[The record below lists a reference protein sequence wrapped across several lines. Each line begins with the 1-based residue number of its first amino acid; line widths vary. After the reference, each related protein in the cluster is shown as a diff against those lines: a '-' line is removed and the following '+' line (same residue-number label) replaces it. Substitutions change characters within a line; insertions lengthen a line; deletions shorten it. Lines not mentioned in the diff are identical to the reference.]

1 MVLNCNRVSGK
12 DGAFSGP
19 NGVIAHVTNWTVGV
33 TASANSEAR
42 SNTQGFQVSTVGAAS
57 ANGGFNIGGTEPI
70 VKIGDR
76 GIFKGYTGGGTTKG
90 RLYELA
96 AIVNSITMNWDWQNR
111 TSGSQYAF
119 VSDYQQAGD
128 ELQVKTASEILKD
141 SSRARN
147 FMPPAFLPADPTATP
162 PRLTDFYP
170 VLINGSP
177 LCMQNATITMSAQPN
192 QTADS
197 CTGGWMTVLGL
208 GATNVTFSGT
218 ASCNDISLIPD
229 IGSCNTL
236 EIFTDICDLSKKW
249 TFRYFMI
256 NGKDGLTTDIAG
268 GGAVTFNIAMTFSV
282 ACGCDGDDDAV
293 IIDPT
298 GTYWL
303 GAPSNLVA
311 KSGLVLPNALLAV

>member
-1 MVLNCNRVSGK
+1 MAELNCNRVSGK

-19 NGVIAHVTNWTVGV
+19 NGVIAHVTNWTVGA
-33 TASANSEAR
+33 TASASGEGR
-42 SNTQGFQVSTVGAAS
+42 SNTQGFQASWVGPAS

-76 GIFKGYTGGGTTKG
+76 GIFKGYTGGGATKG
-90 RLYELA
+90 KTYSLA

-111 TSGSQYAF
+111 TSSSQYAF
-119 VSDYQQAGD
+119 TSDYQQAGD
-128 ELQVKTASEILKD
+128 ELLVMPTTEIIKD
-141 SSRARN
+141 TSRARN
-147 FMPPAFLPADPTATP
+147 FMPPVYIPGTTEPAKP
-162 PRLTDFYP
+162 DFYP
-170 VLINGSP
+170 VAINGSP

-218 ASCNDISLIPD
+218 ASCNDISLIPN

-256 NGKDGLTTDIAG
+256 NGKDGLTCDIAG

-311 KSGLVLPNALLAV
+311 KSGLVLPSTLAV